1 MIIPIREANRTIGHH
16 ETFPLAALLSLQSH
30 ALTFVFESDEKTMP
44 PSFNNSRRST
54 FKLYHPILTQTPC
67 HDGRVFVLVKFDRC
81 HFEYKLEI
89 APLSSFLPSFLSS
102 FLRRHGMESLCLL
115 GTHRHPAGARGFC
128 ARLRELALL
137 PRECRNLPLIVIG
150 IQQRTSGYFG
160 VRSTPAFCF

>member
-16 ETFPLAALLSLQSH
+16 ETFPLAALLALHSH
-30 ALTFVFESDEKTMP
+30 ALTYVFESDEKTMP

-89 APLSSFLPSFLSS
+89 APFLPSSLLFCG
-102 FLRRHGMESLCLL
+102 GMAWRVCLL
-115 GTHRHPAGARGFC
+115 GTHRHPAGARLFC